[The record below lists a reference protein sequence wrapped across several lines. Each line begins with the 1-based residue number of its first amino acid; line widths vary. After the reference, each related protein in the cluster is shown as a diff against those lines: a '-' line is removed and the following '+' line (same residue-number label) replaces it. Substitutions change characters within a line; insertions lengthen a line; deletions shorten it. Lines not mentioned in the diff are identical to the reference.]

1 MSISNKDLEEKKS
14 EEFINK
20 QNYSLIYNNNMNII
34 TMNIKNDSLKLNVC
48 INKVDENNDNNNNNN
63 ESANYYSK
71 TYTFNELLKIN
82 DIFKGC
88 NSIKDIKKILD
99 DIFMNK
105 PIIEIEENNIKIIIT
120 KTITYSFDF
129 NLPKAEKKFYEQDI
143 EEVNNIN
150 KNQENNINICN
161 HIHNKDK
168 NKYLIINNINLY
180 IKSTHLDENNDK
192 ICQNIKLKKRILTL
206 EENQKKFKNL
216 LQELENDKENRIKLL
231 EEQLNKIKDKINK
244 EETNSISHLFFDEK
258 LKKGLN
264 GKSEPINLF
273 INNNKNQIEKNN
285 NNPVNTI
292 PLLNNNNNN
301 SILEKNNEINNN
313 KVRNMSGFF
322 KNVHNSIK
330 NKKKDINKK
339 ESEEE
344 EENNYLYSNSENE
357 IIDDIQFFDNYNSK
371 QKLIESSITPIDNDN
386 NNNNNKLLGNKRKNN
401 NRKEINMSL
410 SRKSE
415 EFSSDDIVLD
425 SKIVSFFEDYEFLI
439 NYLRNDLNL
448 DVIKVIKIYRA
459 TEDGDQADI
468 FHSLCDNNTNIIVL
482 IKTKESMKFGGFTS
496 RGFNSNDVDIVDNSA
511 FVFSIDKKEI
521 YPVKHDENAISC
533 FRNIGPSFTQIISVP
548 DRFLSSHCQ
557 TFLKDLNY
565 LTKEDYQL
573 NNGNKYFK
581 IVELE
586 VFELLIND

>member
-1 MSISNKDLEEKKS
+1 
-14 EEFINK
+14 
-20 QNYSLIYNNNMNII
+20 
-34 TMNIKNDSLKLNVC
+34 MNIKNDSLKLNVC
-48 INKVDENNDNNNNNN
+48 INKVDENRDNNNNNNN

-129 NLPKAEKKFYEQDI
+129 NLPKAEKKIYEQDI

-150 KNQENNINICN
+150 KKQENNINIYN

-168 NKYLIINNINLY
+168 NKYLIINNINFN
-180 IKSTHLDENNDK
+180 IKSTHLDENSDK
-192 ICQNIKLKKRILTL
+192 IGQNIKLKKRILTL

-273 INNNKNQIEKNN
+273 INNKNQIEKNN

-301 SILEKNNEINNN
+301 SIVEKNNEITNNSNFNNIIQEKKIENDSN

-322 KNVHNSIK
+322 KNVHNRIK

-344 EENNYLYSNSENE
+344 ENNYLYSISENE
-357 IIDDIQFFDNYNSK
+357 IF
-371 QKLIESSITPIDNDN
+371 
-386 NNNNNKLLGNKRKNN
+386 
-401 NRKEINMSL
+401 
-410 SRKSE
+410 
-415 EFSSDDIVLD
+415 
-425 SKIVSFFEDYEFLI
+425 
-439 NYLRNDLNL
+439 
-448 DVIKVIKIYRA
+448 
-459 TEDGDQADI
+459 
-468 FHSLCDNNTNIIVL
+468 
-482 IKTKESMKFGGFTS
+482 
-496 RGFNSNDVDIVDNSA
+496 
-511 FVFSIDKKEI
+511 KK
-521 YPVKHDENAISC
+521 
-533 FRNIGPSFTQIISVP
+533 
-548 DRFLSSHCQ
+548 
-557 TFLKDLNY
+557 
-565 LTKEDYQL
+565 
-573 NNGNKYFK
+573 
-581 IVELE
+581 
-586 VFELLIND
+586 